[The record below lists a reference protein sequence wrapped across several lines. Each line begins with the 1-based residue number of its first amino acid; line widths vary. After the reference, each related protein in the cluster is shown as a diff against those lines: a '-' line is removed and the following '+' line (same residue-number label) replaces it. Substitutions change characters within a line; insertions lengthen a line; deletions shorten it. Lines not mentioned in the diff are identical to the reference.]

1 MKAIFAAF
9 LVSIVAGTPALAK
22 PSRPSP
28 APAKKPV
35 IDEVSKLDLGL
46 AYGLKTRQAALPSV
60 HVEDFEAKP
69 LTENQ
74 VGAIVRERAE
84 DLEYCWLRLPAKKR
98 VVSAAI
104 LHLKIEATGKVS
116 AVEVNGEMPA
126 GVDKC
131 IAQMA
136 SRWTFPAADAPSE
149 IDHGIM
155 LTTTS
160 QK

>member
-1 MKAIFAAF
+1 MKAIFAAS
-9 LVSIVAGTPALAK
+9 LVSIIAGAPALAK

-28 APAKKPV
+28 AVKKPV
-35 IDEVSKLDLGL
+35 VDEVSKLDLGL
-46 AYGLKTRQAALPSV
+46 AYGLKTRQAS
-60 HVEDFEAKP
+60 
-69 LTENQ
+69 
-74 VGAIVRERAE
+74 
-84 DLEYCWLRLPAKKR
+84 
-98 VVSAAI
+98 
-104 LHLKIEATGKVS
+104 GKVA